1 MAHDSMPCE
10 PAPAVPELPPRVI
23 IDLRTDCNLK
33 CPMCIVH
40 GDPDNPQLKGFLRR
54 DMPLEKARGMLDEL
68 MAARPL
74 MMPSLWSEPTLSREF
89 RQYVR
94 EIKSRGMTLALNTN
108 GLTLREPLARFM
120 VESEVDAVAF
130 SVDAVTKETLE
141 KVRGIDK
148 LDKLH
153 EAVELMLRVRGD
165 RALPRIGVSFTVQP
179 ANQHE
184 REAFIASWAP
194 KVDFVRI
201 GELFEDGRFPNVK
214 VEGPRRPC
222 PALYSTMAVHV
233 NGNVSLCCLD
243 GFGETNVGNVFDEGV
258 KAVWNGEKL
267 NQVRRWHEAGEY
279 DKVPFCRN
287 CERWAS
293 YGFDETLEGDLLV
306 RRSPE
311 YTYYNRID
319 RLENW
324 SGRLLGTHKDP
335 KESLREKLAEQADG
349 AAKAAAR

>member
-1 MAHDSMPCE
+1 MAQDP
-10 PAPAVPELPPRVI
+10 PPGDPPPPVPELPPRVI

-40 GDPDNPQLKGFLRR
+40 GDPGNPQLRGFLRR
-54 DMPLEKARGMLDEL
+54 DMPLDKARHMLDEL

-74 MMPSLWSEPTLSREF
+74 VMPSLWSEPTLSRDF
-89 RQYVR
+89 RAYVK
-94 EIKSRGMTLALNTN
+94 EIKSRGMTLAMNTN

-120 VESEVDAVAF
+120 VEHEVDAVSF
-130 SVDAVTKETLE
+130 SIDAVTKETLE

-153 EAVELMLRVRGD
+153 EAVALMLRVRGGHP
-165 RALPRIGVSFTVQP
+165 RPRIGVSFTVQP
-179 ANQHE
+179 ANRHE
-184 REAFIASWAP
+184 RAAFVAHWAP
-194 KVDFVRI
+194 RVDFVRV
-201 GELFEDGRFPNVK
+201 GELFENGRFPNVK

-222 PALYSTMAVHV
+222 PALYSTMAIHA

-243 GFGETNVGNVFDEGV
+243 GFGETNVGNVFEEGV

-267 NQVRRWHEAGEY
+267 NQVRRWHETGAF
-279 DKVPFCRN
+279 DKVPFCES

-293 YGFDETLEGDLLV
+293 YGFEETLEDNLLI

-324 SGRLLGTHKDP
+324 SGQLLGTHKDP
-335 KESLREKLAEQADG
+335 KESLREKQAEPMRE
-349 AAKAAAR
+349 AARATSG